1 MGPEINLNGRTKAE
15 FVGFRGGE
23 RASTFFKW
31 GRDMRYIRRGMKF
44 RRVKSDN
51 SIETARVLALLH
63 DSFRIPHVRY
73 DVNLRRSS
81 GSGVMRDGPRVLSLS
96 TFAQIYGER
105 EPAPRRD

>member
-1 MGPEINLNGRTKAE
+1 MRPEIYLNGRTKAE
-15 FVGFRGGE
+15 FVGFRGSE

-51 SIETARVLALLH
+51 SVETAQVLALLH

-73 DVNLRRSS
+73 DVNLRRPS
-81 GSGVMRDGPRVLSLS
+81 GAGILREGPRILSLS

-105 EPAPRRD
+105 EPAALRD